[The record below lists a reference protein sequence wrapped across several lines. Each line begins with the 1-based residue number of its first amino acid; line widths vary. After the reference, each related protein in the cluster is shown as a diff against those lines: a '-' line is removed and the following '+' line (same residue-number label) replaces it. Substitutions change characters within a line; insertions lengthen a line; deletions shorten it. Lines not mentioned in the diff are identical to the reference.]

1 MASWR
6 ATISRGDGED
16 GHVYCVRIMLAAL
29 MPGLLHSAAAP
40 GPVPDRG
47 ALAADAVAGA
57 RFRFGGALGE
67 RIDANVRNWLL
78 TAPEANPGML
88 AMFRMRDRTPVPDL
102 VPWAG
107 EFVGKYLIS
116 AVQALAMTGDPA
128 LRECVEGV
136 VRAFIATQAED
147 GYLGPFRKE
156 ERLLG
161 RWDLWGHYHAI
172 LALLMWH
179 EESGDAEALGAACR
193 AADLACATFLDGE
206 RRVIDAGSPEM
217 NMAIVHGLGRLYRA
231 TGNER
236 YLRLMWEIERDWEKS
251 GDYFRTGLAGTPF
264 HRTPRPRWESLHDVQ
279 GLVELY
285 RITGDARYKT
295 AFLNLWESIR
305 RCDRHPSGAFS
316 TGEQAVG
323 NPYGEGA
330 IETCC
335 TTAWMELTLDALRL
349 TNDPRA
355 ADELELSTW
364 NAVLGSQHPSG
375 RWWTYHTPME
385 GVREASAHS
394 IVFQARH
401 GTPELNCCSVN
412 GPRGLGILREWAVM
426 RLPGEVGFSINF
438 YGPCVITVPFGAGE
452 TLTLTQETRY
462 PLVGEIAVR
471 IGLARERSFGLDL
484 RIPAWSQ
491 RTTVRVLDAAGAVV
505 APAREAFAGTHF
517 ALSRPWR
524 DGDTV
529 ELSLDMSVRSW
540 AGALGRAGRAAIHRG
555 PLLLGFDQH
564 RNAIDVKDVPALDLL
579 AARLAPAPS
588 ESGKAPGAFAPIA
601 AFTVRAG
608 DGAELVL
615 CDFASCGAHGTP
627 YTAWL
632 PAVNA
637 TPAMF
642 WLVRPAS
649 GAAVAA
655 GPIVFEWTGFRTEGT
670 TYTLAIAKDP
680 ELVHTAHAI
689 DVGASTR
696 HVLAA
701 GLGPAAGTWWWKV
714 TAACGKAPAANSGGP
729 GRFFIDPALEN
740 TAAEEIERAKTGPR
754 GLLAASPL
762 DGNGMPSFGVLV
774 SETGTAPAEDRFGRE
789 GGAVAFPGSGCGIT
803 YGLALFPE
811 RDFTFL
817 AWVCPAGL
825 PADRLQQV
833 FSAWCAGMDDP
844 LRVAVQGDKLF
855 ARIEAHHAYGTAG
868 VPIEN
873 GKWIHVAAV
882 KRGPRL
888 ELYVGGELR
897 AHVEVPE
904 YVFSQARD
912 FAIGANPHY
921 SGNECFAGAIDAFAF
936 HGEALAPAEIAAA
949 REEGK

>member
-1 MASWR
+1 MR
-6 ATISRGDGED
+6 
-16 GHVYCVRIMLAAL
+16 CVEIVRAAL
-29 MPGLLHSAAAP
+29 LLGPALFAAAP
-40 GPVPDRG
+40 APVPDRG

-78 TAPEANPGML
+78 TAPQANPGML
-88 AMFRMRDRTPVPDL
+88 AMFRVRDRTPVPDL

-179 EESGDAEALGAACR
+179 EERGDAGALGAACR
-193 AADLACATFLDGE
+193 AADLACATFLDGKK
-206 RRVIDAGSPEM
+206 RVIDAGSPEM
-217 NMAIVHGLGRLYRA
+217 NMASIHALGRLYRA

-236 YLRLMWEIERDWEKS
+236 YLRLMREIERDWEKA

-264 HRTPRPRWESLHDVQ
+264 HRTPHPRWESLHDVQ

-323 NPYGEGA
+323 NPYGGGA

-349 TNDPRA
+349 TGGPRA

-426 RLPGEVGFSINF
+426 RRGESAAESSAGAEGFCINF
-438 YGPCVITVPFGAGE
+438 YGPCVITVPLDSGE

-462 PLVGEIAVR
+462 PLEGDVAVR
-471 IGLARERSFGLDL
+471 IGLARERAMSLGF
-484 RIPAWSQ
+484 RIPEWSLK
-491 RTTVRVLDAAGAVV
+491 TTVRVRRDKVGAAVIPV
-505 APAREAFAGTHF
+505 REPGGYVWIERA
-517 ALSRPWR
+517 WR

-529 ELSLDMSVRSW
+529 ELAFDVRIRSW

-564 RNAIDVKDVPALDLL
+564 RNAIDVKDVPTLDLL
-579 AARLAPAPS
+579 AAEFAPGPR
-588 ESGKAPGAFAPIA
+588 ESGRTPLAFAPIA

-608 DGAELVL
+608 DGADLVL

-637 TPAMF
+637 TPAAF
-642 WLVRPAS
+642 WLVRPAA

-655 GPIVFEWTGFRTEGT
+655 GPIVLEWTGHRAEGT
-670 TYTLAIAKDP
+670 TYTLAIAEDR
-680 ELVHTAHAI
+680 EFTRIAHEI
-689 DVGASTR
+689 DAVTSTR
-696 HVLAA
+696 HVLET
-701 GLGPAAGTWWWKV
+701 GLDPAAGTWWWKV
-714 TAACGKAPAANSGGP
+714 TAMCGKTPAANSDGP
-729 GRFFIDPALEN
+729 GRFVIDPALAN
-740 TAAEEIERAKTGPR
+740 TAAGEIERSKTGPR

-762 DGNGMPSFGVLV
+762 DGNGTPSFGVLV
-774 SETGTAPAEDRFGRE
+774 SETDTAPAEDRFGRE

-803 YGLALFPE
+803 YGLASFPE
-811 RDFTFL
+811 RECTFL
-817 AWVCPAGL
+817 AWVCPNGL

-844 LRVAVQGDKLF
+844 LRVVFQGGELF
-855 ARIEAHHAYGTAG
+855 ARIEAQQSYGTAG
-868 VPIEN
+868 VPAEN
-873 GKWIHVAAV
+873 GKWVHVAAV

-888 ELYVGGELR
+888 ELYVDGELR
-897 AHVEVPE
+897 VHAEAPE
-904 YVFSQARD
+904 HVFSQARD

-921 SGNECFAGAIDAFAF
+921 SGNECFAGAIDSFAF
-936 HGEALAPAEIAAA
+936 HGEALSPAEIAAA
-949 REEGK
+949 CREGK